1 MEIGS
6 GRIYTKHYDF
16 WLIHSIINTILCLI
30 FLLPSKGLSQQEYN
44 FEDLVENSGGCG

>member
-1 MEIGS
+1 MGS
-6 GRIYTKHYDF
+6 GILCTQHYDF
-16 WLIHSIINTILCLI
+16 WSIHLIIKTILCLI